1 MPYKNGGSD
10 PAWIEKTAIE
20 GNNLGAHIRKRTDG
34 EKKKKKKH
42 MKRSKMCQKK
52 RKKNKNT
59 FG

>member
-34 EKKKKKKH
+34 EKKKKKH

-52 RKKNKNT
+52 RKRNKNT